1 MCKAMENLMKDVI
14 AQREDE
20 ARQEERRNIAVSMLQ
35 LGRSTMEEISTITG
49 LTLESFLTIKNS
61 VKVARS

>member
-14 AQREDE
+14 AQREE

-49 LTLESFLTIKNS
+49 LTLESFLAIKNS

>member
-14 AQREDE
+14 AQREE